1 MCGIAGFVDFKN
13 NIVDKI
19 DIIENMTQTISH
31 RGPNEEGYYISQ
43 TALLGHKRL
52 TVVDPDGGKQP
63 MQKNFGQKKY
73 VIVYNGELYNTDTIR
88 KILQGKGHKFESY
101 SDTEVVLTS
110 YIEWGADCLKY
121 FNGIYAFAVWSEE
134 EKILFIAR
142 DHLGV
147 KPLFY
152 NYNDDRIIFGSE
164 IKVLLA
170 HPDITPEL
178 DEEGL
183 CEIFGLGPAR
193 TLGTGVFKGVEEIK
207 AGHYIIVNENGLYE
221 EEYWDLK
228 DEKHEEDIEETAE
241 MLRKILVDSVKR
253 QLVADVPLCTFLSG
267 GLDSSAISA
276 IAAEEFKKQGKQL
289 HTYSIEYVDNDKYF
303 KSSDFQPEADPI
315 WTEKMVSHI
324 GSQHKIIYVDTPQ
337 LAQSLKDAVIAND
350 LPGMADVDSSMLLL
364 CKEVAKENTVVLS
377 GECADEILGGYP
389 WYWKEEFI
397 NANTFPWSQA
407 VKERREILSGDF
419 AKLPLEEYVDNKYKE
434 TISKV
439 SKLDY
444 ETEREHRLREIYYL
458 NHKWF
463 MVTLLNRK
471 DRMSM
476 INGLEARVPF
486 SDRMLVEYSWN
497 IPPMMK
503 YYNNREKGL
512 LRKALKGILPDDV
525 IERKKSPFPK
535 THNPQY
541 TKTVQAMM
549 TEILENKNSPLLQL
563 VNKKHLEE
571 LTLTGGSSF
580 VKPWYG
586 QLMTGPQ
593 LLAYFIQVNTWLEL
607 YKVKIL

>member
-52 TVVDPDGGKQP
+52 TVVDPAGGKQP

-134 EKILFIAR
+134 EKTLFIAR

-152 NYNDDRIIFGSE
+152 NYNNDRIIFGSE

-193 TLGTGVFKGVEEIK
+193 TLGTGVFKGVKEIK

-315 WTEKMVSHI
+315 WTEKMVKHI
-324 GSQHKIIYVDTPQ
+324 GSKHKIIYVDTPQ

-434 TISKV
+434 TIKKV

-512 LRKALKGILPDDV
+512 LRKALRGILPDDV